1 MVRPTF
7 VTLGGLWCDLK
18 EIKLQGT
25 EKIFCLMVTMELH
38 KTHSLLWIG
47 ALWSEGCCMCL
58 SSFMG
63 SVIQDLYLFPWCLV
77 YLYWYLLAETQV
89 YWTGRG
95 GCLVEVGLKA

>member
-1 MVRPTF
+1 VVRPTF

-25 EKIFCLMVTMELH
+25 EKILFDGTMGLH
-38 KTHSLLWIG
+38 KTHSLFWIG

-63 SVIQDLYLFPWCLV
+63 SVIQDLYFVSVVFSLPLLV
-77 YLYWYLLAETQV
+77 SSSRDASLLDWQ
-89 YWTGRG
+89 RG
-95 GCLVEVGLKA
+95 LSCGGWA